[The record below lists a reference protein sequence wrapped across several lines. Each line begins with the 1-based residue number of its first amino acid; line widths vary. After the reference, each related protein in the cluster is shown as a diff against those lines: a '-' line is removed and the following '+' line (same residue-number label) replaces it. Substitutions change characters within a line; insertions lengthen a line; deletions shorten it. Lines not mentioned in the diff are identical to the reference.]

1 MCPLKPNSTPSSL
14 GTHTTFSSLLEM
26 PHAGNDLQ
34 APDKKSYLA
43 LKLYQYNLL
52 TGLYMLDPWER
63 YLFSKCTP
71 KVQAT
76 TPPQRLGQP
85 WIVLNVQDNPGL
97 CVEMTSFSLDL
108 YCLIYTILSKS
119 SQVPVTS
126 SVGVQMCVYHGDCLT
141 LSLFFS
147 L

>member
-1 MCPLKPNSTPSSL
+1 MPCERWTLSRCPLLTLVLKTTDNRSREQSENKALKGAIGESFLCPLKPNSTPSSL

-85 WIVLNVQDNPGL
+85 WIVLNV
-97 CVEMTSFSLDL
+97 
-108 YCLIYTILSKS
+108 
-119 SQVPVTS
+119 
-126 SVGVQMCVYHGDCLT
+126 
-141 LSLFFS
+141 
-147 L
+147 

>member
-1 MCPLKPNSTPSSL
+1 MAMSSRSTFVKFPHPAL
-14 GTHTTFSSLLEM
+14 VPHHLLHTLEM

-85 WIVLNVQDNPGL
+85 WIVLNV
-97 CVEMTSFSLDL
+97 
-108 YCLIYTILSKS
+108 
-119 SQVPVTS
+119 
-126 SVGVQMCVYHGDCLT
+126 
-141 LSLFFS
+141 
-147 L
+147 

>member
-1 MCPLKPNSTPSSL
+1 MAMSSHDTKHFRKIPSPCPGATPPHL
-14 GTHTTFSSLLEM
+14 LHTLEM

-63 YLFSKCTP
+63 YLFSKCIP

-76 TPPQRLGQP
+76 TPYVQIKACDFTTRPPLL
-85 WIVLNVQDNPGL
+85 LNV
-97 CVEMTSFSLDL
+97 
-108 YCLIYTILSKS
+108 
-119 SQVPVTS
+119 
-126 SVGVQMCVYHGDCLT
+126 
-141 LSLFFS
+141 
-147 L
+147 